1 MTDIEKI
8 TKELKRIG
16 LDASTL
22 GRMSRGVHAVDGGG
36 GVVAL
41 FEGRLGPM
49 YVSRPKPLLKLLRA
63 LPGGRGALD
72 GVKWLWNEVF
82 DGLVEPKLQLVM
94 GCVIDDIRESTP
106 TGVTAAMHRLEG
118 LGVQTHYVARGFAD
132 EEEIAVGNFL
142 GLSRYDVTRLAPE
155 ENWQAAID
163 ACTGD
168 NDATP

>member
-1 MTDIEKI
+1 MTDIEEI

-16 LDASTL
+16 LDAKTF
-22 GRMSRGVHAVDGGG
+22 GCMSRGVRAVDGGG

-41 FEGRLGPM
+41 FEGRMGPM
-49 YVSRPKPLLKLLRA
+49 YVSRPEPILKLLRA

-82 DGLVEPKLQLVM
+82 DGLVESKLQLVM
-94 GCVIDDIRESTP
+94 GCVIDSIRADTP
-106 TGVTAAMHRLEG
+106 YAVMAAMHRLKG

-132 EEEIAVGNFL
+132 EEEIAVGDFL
-142 GLSRYDVTRLAPE
+142 AISRYDVTRLAPE